1 MVNIYGEKKNIDTE
15 YGREGM
21 RWVGGS
27 NEKVGESNSRKC
39 NMAFAL
45 FAQRNSVS

>member
-21 RWVGGS
+21 LRVS
-27 NEKVGESNSRKC
+27 ANNERIGERNSRKY
-39 NMAFAL
+39 NLAFAL
-45 FAQRNSVS
+45 FAQRK